1 MARPE
6 VTGKKSATPVQFQ
19 LGAYTIQGFCLA
31 HGISLAM
38 YYKLKA
44 QGLGP
49 DEMEM
54 GRKRTVSVE
63 SAARFRE
70 QREIAARESSKAKE
84 DVEIA

>member
-1 MARPE
+1 
-6 VTGKKSATPVQFQ
+6 
-19 LGAYTIQGFCLA
+19 
-31 HGISLAM
+31 M